1 MQLLIATQNQNKL
14 KEFKKIFVKTNFEI
28 LSLKSFTKS
37 EPEEN
42 GKTFKENALIKARFA
57 SKLTS
62 YSYPTIA
69 DDSGICIDSLDGAP
83 GIFSARWAKKN
94 NYNFAFEKIKN
105 HLNEKGLDING
116 QLAKFVCVLALID
129 KKKNEFIFEG
139 TLRGKTIFPP
149 RGKNGFG
156 YDPIFAPLN
165 FNKTLAEVSSSIK
178 NSFSHRKKALAKLLK
193 HDQFKVHFSHNY
205 FKNQKTDY

>member
-1 MQLLIATQNQNKL
+1 MLATHNQNKL
-14 KEFKKIFVKTNFEI
+14 KEFNKIFVKTKIEI
-28 LSLKSFTKS
+28 LSLKSFTKN
-37 EPEEN
+37 EPIEN
-42 GKTFKENALIKARFA
+42 GKSFEDNALIKARHA

-62 YSYPTIA
+62 FSYPTIA

-83 GIFSARWAKKN
+83 GIFSARWANKN
-94 NYNFAFEKIKN
+94 NYDFAFEKIKN
-105 HLNEKGLDING
+105 HLNKKKLNING

-156 YDPIFAPLN
+156 YDPIFVPLN
-165 FNKTLAEVSSSIK
+165 LNKTLAEVSSSIK

-205 FKNQKTDY
+205 FKNQKTEH